1 MRISR
6 EDFNEQRR
14 PRFGTANPER
24 MRLAFWEWMIRGDV
38 GPPPDEG
45 SVHNQFGLI
54 IRRGVLKSGYG
65 PYRARDL
72 FQVPLNREDGPIWT
86 FDRSGRTQTEL
97 PDGRVVCV
105 GGEHEDFYDPD
116 FHIYNDVVILGPGD
130 RIEIYGYPK
139 DVFPPT
145 DFHTATLIGD
155 RIIIIGCLGYPDDRR
170 VGHTQVYALDLP
182 EYRISPISTAGEA
195 PGWVFE
201 HEAEAG
207 PDGVVTVRG
216 GKVFEE
222 RDGEARCRR
231 NVEEFALDT
240 RSGVWRRLTHR
251 NWRQFAIHQEDHRW
265 FGLVR
270 SPVRQA
276 LDLSGVKYSPEPCDD
291 LDHVRFTVQGVPV
304 SVTESVSA
312 IEIIIEGNLPDEV
325 SEHIVEDV
333 RANVEATIKRRCLLQ
348 RV

>member
-6 EDFNEQRR
+6 EVFNEQRR
-14 PRFGTANPER
+14 PRFGRANPER
-24 MRLAFWEWMIRGDV
+24 MRLAFWEWMIRGGD

-45 SVHNQFGLI
+45 SVLNQFGLI
-54 IRRGVLKSGYG
+54 NRGGVLRSCYG

-72 FQVPLNREDGPIWT
+72 FQAPLNREDGPIWT
-86 FDRSGRTQTEL
+86 FDRSGKTRTEL

-170 VGHTQVYALDLP
+170 VGHTPVYAVDLS
-182 EYRISPISTAGEA
+182 EYRISPISITGEM
-195 PGWVFE
+195 PGWVFK

-216 GKVFEE
+216 GAVIEE
-222 RDGEARCRR
+222 RNGEARYRR

-251 NWRQFAIHQEDHRW
+251 NWRQFAIHQEDHQL
-265 FGLVR
+265 FVLER
-270 SPVRQA
+270 SPDRHA
-276 LDLSGVKYSPEPCDD
+276 LYPSGVKYTPEPSDVWD
-291 LDHVRFTVQGVPV
+291 PVRFTVQGVPV
-304 SVTESVSA
+304 SVTEGGFA

-325 SEHIVEDV
+325 SEHIAEDV
-333 RANVEATIKRRCLLQ
+333 RANVEAAIKRRCLLQ